1 MRVTTKGKTA
11 DGFQAYQSFIDLITN
26 HSKTTQSAFLQVY
39 SSLSEAPDPYRL
51 LEASVDA
58 LVVAEETVPR
68 IVAENQ
74 QLQKTIARL
83 SSQLEDTEKRL
94 EAEREARRSLEE
106 SREAKAREI
115 EESWSA
121 VLEEKQNNW
130 EAKERSLE
138 EKVENQDKLLKELK
152 ASYEVSQRLSLG
164 EGVDGQDV
172 RPGSS
177 SAAELEMISSDLERT
192 SLRLAQVE
200 ARNEQLRLELAQ
212 SASQKQ
218 AQEPAGT
225 IEDDP
230 AFLRLRSENSAL
242 LRKLDAMR
250 LEKDSEK
257 GELGSKMRRLERD
270 LETLKIDR
278 DTLWEK
284 VRKWGDY
291 DDVKRELDMLKVG
304 HVSMQ
309 G

>member
-1 MRVTTKGKTA
+1 MKGKTA
-11 DGFQAYQSFIDLITN
+11 DGFQAYQSFIDLITT
-26 HSKTTQSAFLQVY
+26 HAKTSQSAFLQVY
-39 SSLSEAPDPYRL
+39 SSLSEAPDPYPL

-68 IVAENQ
+68 IIAENQ
-74 QLQKTIARL
+74 QLQKTVGRL
-83 SSQLEDTEKRL
+83 SSQLDNTEKRL
-94 EAEREARRSLEE
+94 EAEREARRALEE

-138 EKVENQDKLLKELK
+138 DKVENQDKLLKELK
-152 ASYEVSQRLSLG
+152 ASYEVSQRLSPG
-164 EGVDGQDV
+164 EGADGQDV
-172 RPGSS
+172 GSGS
-177 SAAELEMISSDLERT
+177 ASAAELEMISSDLERT

-218 AQEPAGT
+218 AQEPAVAV
-225 IEDDP
+225 EDDP

-242 LRKLDAMR
+242 VRKLDAVR

-257 GELGSKMRRLERD
+257 GELGSKLRRLERELD
-270 LETLKIDR
+270 ALKTDR

-291 DDVKRELDMLKVG
+291 DDVKRELDVLKVVQ
-304 HVSMQ
+304 VSI
-309 G
+309 